1 METIKRHPTMTLIQ
15 VNQNEHNG
23 LIFQYMKA
31 MTTRMELQTGMQTL
45 SYSMTKLQ
53 AALWKEIIIIPS
65 LSACDLIISR
75 KKMKKKKESNFNIH
89 PLQSI
94 LVQKRHH
101 IVTMHENILNTL

>member
-15 VNQNEHNG
+15 VNQNQRNG
-23 LIFQYMKA
+23 LIFQYTKA

-53 AALWKEIIIIPS
+53 AALWERIIIIPS
-65 LSACDLIISR
+65 LSACDLAN
-75 KKMKKKKESNFNIH
+75 KQKKKEKKKFNFNIH

-101 IVTMHENILNTL
+101 RVTLHENILNTL